1 MEPQITNVSK
11 LKKIINNYS
20 NNNEFNK
27 CDTVLFNVSIFI
39 IFIIIS
45 AIFLSYKYRIKN
57 NISF

>member
-1 MEPQITNVSK
+1 MQPQITNVSK

-27 CDTVLFNVSIFI
+27 CDTLLFNLIIFSLFI
-39 IFIIIS
+39 IVG